1 MAHHRSTFEAMP
13 AELHVIV
20 LKNMSTLDDVRTT
33 IRASPAALNA
43 FMTGPER
50 IYSAV
55 LETCLAPEIY
65 RELLAIVN
73 ASDHNTWL
81 ATPLLPPSQM
91 CHLGHE
97 PNMPD

>member
-13 AELHVIV
+13 AELHVMV
-20 LKNMSTLDDVRTT
+20 LKNMSAPEDVRAT

-50 IYSAV
+50 IYSVV
-55 LETCLAPEIY
+55 LEACLAPEIY

-73 ASDHNTWL
+73 APDHNTW
-81 ATPLLPPSQM
+81 
-91 CHLGHE
+91 
-97 PNMPD
+97 